1 MRMIEYEYSDKGL
14 LKIVSKEQLK
24 KNYGKSPDVSD
35 AVALTF
41 LKNYTAETILMKIGA
56 MMAGEFLMI
65 YDAIDVNKIKKL
77 SNLSDEAIKS
87 SLANE
92 FLELVS
98 GFNNI
103 SKKKFKREFAEFLFE
118 KGVNEKDIL
127 KITNLSK
134 TTIWRIMNE
143 NKKN

>member
-41 LKNYTAETILMKIGA
+41 LKNYTAETILMKIGV

-77 SNLSDEAIKS
+77 SN
-87 SLANE
+87 
-92 FLELVS
+92 
-98 GFNNI
+98 
-103 SKKKFKREFAEFLFE
+103 
-118 KGVNEKDIL
+118 
-127 KITNLSK
+127 
-134 TTIWRIMNE
+134 
-143 NKKN
+143 